1 MDTNGGPAIVLGV
14 GAGIAAYKSCELLRR
29 LQDAGYNVTVV
40 PTPSSLNFVGRA
52 TWEALSGKP
61 VYTQVWEN
69 IPSVPHISLAQTSEL
84 IVIAPATADLIARL
98 AVGRAEDLLTNVV
111 LASQKPKLVVPAMHP
126 GMWANAA
133 TVANVKTLR
142 ERGFIV
148 MEPATGRLTGKDFGQ
163 GRFPETAE
171 IIAEIAKLGFLKED
185 LLGLNILIS
194 AGGTREAIDPVRF
207 IGNRSSGKQGL
218 ALARAAALRGARVKL
233 IAANIN
239 LNSLDGVA
247 GVEVIH
253 CESALEM
260 AKELELHF
268 PTCDALIMSAA
279 VTDVRPMSVSRSK
292 IKKGDLS
299 MISLV
304 ANPDILMGLIPL
316 KKKQIVIGFAAETSN
331 FLEAGALKL
340 RNKGLDVIYVN
351 DVTDG
356 AIFGEDDTQ
365 GTILTSQGGQT
376 QIPLVSKET
385 LAHILLDTLLNQLS

>member
-29 LQDAGYNVTVV
+29 LQDSGYNVTVV
-40 PTPSSLNFVGRA
+40 PTPASLNFVGTA

-69 IPSVPHISLAQTSEL
+69 IPGVPHISLAAESEL

-111 LASQKPKLVVPAMHP
+111 LASKRPKLVVPAMHP

-142 ERGFIV
+142 ERGFTV
-148 MEPATGRLTGKDFGQ
+148 MEPVTGRLTGKDFGQ

-171 IIAEIAKLGFLKED
+171 IIAEIAKLGSLKKD

-218 ALARAAALRGARVKL
+218 ALARAAAVRGARVKL

-239 LNSLDGVA
+239 LNSLD

-279 VTDVRPMSVSRSK
+279 VADVRPMSVSRSK

-304 ANPDILMGLIPL
+304 ATPDILMGLISL

-331 FLEAGALKL
+331 FLEAGELKL
-340 RNKGLDVIYVN
+340 RDKGLDVIYVN

-356 AIFGEDDTQ
+356 AIFGEDDTE
-365 GTILTSQGGQT
+365 GTILTSQGEAT

-385 LAHILLDTLLNQLS
+385 LANILLDTLLTQLS

>member
-1 MDTNGGPAIVLGV
+1 MMDTSGGRAIVLGV

-29 LQDAGYNVTVV
+29 LQDAGYDVTVV
-40 PTPSSLNFVGRA
+40 PTPASLNFVGTA

-69 IPSVPHISLAQTSEL
+69 IPAVPHISLAQTSEL

-98 AVGRAEDLLTNVV
+98 AVGRADDLLTNLV
-111 LASQKPKLVVPAMHP
+111 LASTKPKLVVPAMHP
-126 GMWANAA
+126 GMWANSA

-142 ERGFIV
+142 ERGFTV
-148 MEPATGRLTGKDFGQ
+148 MEPAVGRLTGKDFGQ
-163 GRFPETAE
+163 GRFPESAE
-171 IIAEIAKLGFLKED
+171 IIAAIAKLVFLKED

-207 IGNRSSGKQGL
+207 IGNRSSGKQGI
-218 ALARAAALRGARVKL
+218 ALARAAAARGARTTL
-233 IAANIN
+233 IAANID
-239 LNSLDGVA
+239 LNSLE
-247 GVEVIH
+247 GVEIIH

-279 VTDVRPMSVSRSK
+279 VADVRPSTVSASK
-292 IKKGDLS
+292 IKKSDLS
-299 MISLV
+299 TISLV
-304 ANPDILMGLIPL
+304 ANPDILMGLISL

-331 FLEAGALKL
+331 FRAAGELKL
-340 RNKGLDVIYVN
+340 RNKGLDVIYIN
-351 DVTDG
+351 DVTGG
-356 AIFGEDDTQ
+356 AIFGADDTE
-365 GTILTSQGGQT
+365 GTLLTSQGEAV

-385 LAHILLDTLLNQLS
+385 LANILLDTLLTRLG

>member
-1 MDTNGGPAIVLGV
+1 MMDTSGGPGIVLGV
-14 GAGIAAYKSCELLRR
+14 SAGIAAYKSCELLRR
-29 LQDAGYNVTVV
+29 LQDSGYDVTVV
-40 PTPSSLNFVGRA
+40 PTPASLNFVGTA

-69 IPSVPHISLAQTSEL
+69 IPAVPHIALAQMSEL

-98 AVGRAEDLLTNVV
+98 AVGRADDLLTNIV
-111 LASQKPKLVVPAMHP
+111 LASTKPKLVVPAMHP
-126 GMWANAA
+126 GMWANPA

-142 ERGFIV
+142 ERGFTV

-171 IIAEIAKLGFLKED
+171 IIEAIAKLGALKAD

-207 IGNRSSGKQGL
+207 IGNRSSGKQGI
-218 ALARAAALRGARVKL
+218 ALARAAASRGAQVKL

-239 LNSLDGVA
+239 LNSLA

-260 AKELELHF
+260 AKELALHF

-279 VTDVRPMSVSRSK
+279 VADVRPSTVSASK
-292 IKKGDLS
+292 IKKSDLAS
-299 MISLV
+299 ISLL
-304 ANPDILMGLIPL
+304 ASPDILMGLIPL
-316 KKKQIVIGFAAETSN
+316 KKNQIVIGFAAETAN
-331 FLEAGALKL
+331 FLEAGELKL
-340 RNKGLDVIYVN
+340 REKGLDAIYVN
-351 DVTDG
+351 DVTGG
-356 AIFGEDDTQ
+356 AIFGADDTQ
-365 GTILTSQGGQT
+365 GTILTSQGEKT
-376 QIPLVSKET
+376 QIPLVSKDT
-385 LAHILLDTLLNQLS
+385 LANILLDILLNRLS